1 MDFNAISQNNYLVNP
16 SFDDELKVLN
26 EKLEEVK
33 SNIEA
38 SVNKMAR
45 YIGLDKKNVKLE
57 LSSQHGYC
65 YRVTMKDEKVLRK
78 KAGILLVDSTKAGV
92 RFRNMDLEQ
101 LNKEYMETN
110 AAYEKQQQYV
120 VTEILMCAAGNGLF
134 NPNQYGR

>member
-33 SNIEA
+33 SNIEM
-38 SVNKMAR
+38 SVNGISR

-120 VTEILMCAAGNGLF
+120 VTEILICAAGNGLF
-134 NPNQYGR
+134 